1 MYLSGILTLVV
12 VLFILPLNQYKS
24 ENSNSNLKAEKIKP
38 TTYNNRLGEIKPTIS
53 EAHAKTDSYENL
65 AQLIEDSPLI
75 VRGIKVFEE
84 EPSIIRDEEGYLMNT
99 FTISG
104 FKITKIYKNTTNKE
118 LNQNNTIKISEFS
131 ALDKENNIIYQIN
144 EYELMEKNEQYILF
158 LRPSTDVNADHYFTK
173 GITFGK
179 VGVKNED
186 KKLDSF
192 IRNIHK
198 EARVK
203 FNK

>member
-12 VLFILPLNQYKS
+12 VLFILPLNQSKS
-24 ENSNSNLKAEKIKP
+24 ENSNSKKIKP
-38 TTYNNRLGEIKPTIS
+38 TTYNNRFGEIKPIIS

-65 AQLIEDSPLI
+65 ALLIEDSPLI
-75 VRGIKVFEE
+75 VRSIKVFEE
-84 EPSIIRDEEGYLMNT
+84 EPSLIRDEEGYLMNE
-99 FTISG
+99 FTISS

-131 ALDKENNIIYQIN
+131 TLDKENNILYQIN

-186 KKLDSF
+186 KKLDS
-192 IRNIHK
+192 
-198 EARVK
+198 
-203 FNK
+203 